1 MASIFEQQ
9 KNDKGISF
17 YVYGKKLFTLRTC
30 IKKSIDDLKKDIDG
44 FGSLMHATLEPKDI
58 KPAKGILRDVQL
70 SALKILKEIDRVCKE
85 HKLTYWIDFGTLLG
99 AVRHEGFIP
108 WDDDID
114 ICMVRD
120 DYERF
125 VEIFNKNTKDTK
137 LKANLFIDKVGEVF
151 IKVAHIDTPELLF
164 VDIFPIDYLY
174 KEMNDSEKFDFSN
187 TIKKIQ
193 KQIRRCKFKNINE
206 RKNIFS
212 KLRDDNISNL
222 QKVDEIKPTLFY
234 GLEYYHVTHPFCCF
248 DYDTIF
254 PLKNILFEG
263 YEFPTVNDYDIYLT
277 MIFGDYMTLP
287 KRLHNHNDFSKVDI
301 EKLLIIK
308 RYARD

>member
-174 KEMNDSEKFDFSN
+174 KEMNDLYHETALS
-187 TIKKIQ
+187 Q
-193 KQIRRCKFKNINE
+193 G
-206 RKNIFS
+206 
-212 KLRDDNISNL
+212 ISDSAQVILYTVCELGDGCL
-222 QKVDEIKPTLFY
+222 QKDICERSFLTKQTVHSSVRKLEREGFLRLEPGKGRDMHLFLTEQ
-234 GLEYYHVTHPFCCF
+234 GRALAEKTAV
-248 DYDTIF
+248 
-254 PLKNILFEG
+254 PLSRAE
-263 YEFPTVNDYDIYLT
+263 
-277 MIFGDYMTLP
+277 
-287 KRLHNHNDFSKVDI
+287 
-301 EKLLIIK
+301 
-308 RYARD
+308 